1 MGSLLKGAA
10 LLLAVWVWSICCI
23 SATVIMRNPYTG
35 GAYESNR
42 LVLELADNTG
52 LFFVIY
58 APLAL
63 ALFWTG
69 VYTKHSAKLSRE
81 TDLMLDAIEARI
93 ISLKGLK

>member
-1 MGSLLKGAA
+1 VGVVDLLHLSDRHNA
-10 LLLAVWVWSICCI
+10 
-23 SATVIMRNPYTG
+23 
-35 GAYESNR
+35 ESVHR
-42 LVLELADNTG
+42 GRLREQPLVLELADNTG